1 MKYGFVKVAAATPI
15 IRVSDCKKNT
25 DAIIAQI
32 KEANIEGA
40 ALVNFPELCI
50 TGYTC
55 SDLFLQQTL
64 LKTAESSVYRIIEE
78 TKNLD
83 IISVVGV
90 PVAFREALYN
100 CAAVIL
106 RANYLLLCQRQIFRI
121 IQNFTRQD
129 IIQAEKIRILKLSM
143 QAGKLF

>member
-1 MKYGFVKVAAATPI
+1 MKYGFIKVAAATPI

-64 LKTAESSVYRIIEE
+64 LKTAESSVYRNQ
-78 TKNLD
+78 K
-83 IISVVGV
+83 S
-90 PVAFREALYN
+90 
-100 CAAVIL
+100 
-106 RANYLLLCQRQIFRI
+106 
-121 IQNFTRQD
+121 
-129 IIQAEKIRILKLSM
+129 
-143 QAGKLF
+143 

>member
-32 KEANIEGA
+32 KEANIEAFRLLSGR
-40 ALVNFPELCI
+40 LFTTVRQ
-50 TGYTC
+50 
-55 SDLFLQQTL
+55 LFLR
-64 LKTAESSVYRIIEE
+64 V
-78 TKNLD
+78 
-83 IISVVGV
+83 
-90 PVAFREALYN
+90 
-100 CAAVIL
+100 
-106 RANYLLLCQRQIFRI
+106 NYSLLCQRQIFRI

-143 QAGKLF
+143 QVGKLF

>member
-55 SDLFLQQTL
+55 SD
-64 LKTAESSVYRIIEE
+64 
-78 TKNLD
+78 
-83 IISVVGV
+83 VGV
-90 PVAFREALYN
+90 YGKNGIPVASFRMP
-100 CAAVIL
+100 
-106 RANYLLLCQRQIFRI
+106 
-121 IQNFTRQD
+121 
-129 IIQAEKIRILKLSM
+129 K
-143 QAGKLF
+143 